1 MTTRRNFLKAGS
13 LSLAGLMVGEKLLA
27 GVATPA
33 ENRESYSKLAAK
45 VTGDFTTK
53 RPAPEARKFTSKA
66 VEEKIKV
73 VKARIK
79 DPKLAWMFENCYPN
93 TLDTTCEFKLVNGKP
108 DTFVITGD
116 IHAMWLRDSSAQVYP
131 YVVLA
136 KQDKALQQMLVGA
149 INRQTACILIDPYA
163 NAFNEGPTGSEWEKD
178 RTQMKKE
185 LHERKWEI
193 DSLCYPIRLA
203 YHYWK
208 ELGDASVFDA
218 HWEQAM
224 EAVYRTFRE
233 QQRKEEKGPYRFQ
246 RVTDR
251 QGDTMLNDGWGAP
264 VNPVGLIFSAFRPS
278 DDATLFGFLI
288 PSNLFAISSLRQAA
302 EILRTVRQNNDLAA
316 RCEALAAE
324 VEEAVKQYAIV
335 EHPEFGKVYAYEV
348 DGFGARVFM
357 DDANVPSLLAL
368 PFLGSVA
375 IDDPIYQNTRRL
387 VWSQR
392 NPYFFKG
399 KAAEG
404 IGGPHIGFDYVWP
417 MSLIMRATTSTDEA
431 EIRYCIETLRDT
443 DGGTGLMHESFH
455 KDDGAKYTRSWFA
468 WANTLF
474 GELIVKLQE
483 EGKLKDLLG

>member
-1 MTTRRNFLKAGS
+1 
-13 LSLAGLMVGEKLLA
+13 MVGEKLLA

-66 VEEKIKV
+66 VEEKIKA

-79 DPKLAWMFENCYPN
+79 DPKLSWMFENCYPN

-193 DSLCYPIRLA
+193 DSLCYPIRLV

-455 KDDGAKYTRSWFA
+455 KDDAAKYTRSWFA